1 MPPII
6 SHSSELD
13 FHRVPSRRAVSQFLS
28 HMVAEMFPCLG
39 ENEHKPHPEAEAL
52 RQEMI
57 ALLASFDSGS
67 CKAEDC
73 SKTFFNGLQEVYEL
87 VLFDAKAICV
97 GDPAAEFIEE
107 VIIAYPGFYAILVYR
122 LAHLMH
128 RLHIPVIPRMF
139 TENAHRLT
147 GIDIH
152 PGARIGKSF
161 CIDHGTGIVIGETT
175 EIGDEVKI
183 YQGVTLG
190 ASSVSKEKA
199 GKKRHPT
206 LEDKVIVY
214 SGTTILGGDTR
225 IGHHS
230 VIGGNVWLTHSV
242 APYSL
247 VINRSEVHLIDK
259 NPLSENVLDFVI

>member
-1 MPPII
+1 MSSLIVP
-6 SHSSELD
+6 SAHLDYHS
-13 FHRVPSRRAVSQFLS
+13 VPSRRAVSQFLDHIVS
-28 HMVAEMFPCLG
+28 SMFPCLG
-39 ENEHKPHPEAEAL
+39 ENGDTIPPAAAAL
-52 RQEMI
+52 QREMVE
-57 ALLASFDSGS
+57 LLSGFDSGS
-67 CKAEDC
+67 CQAEDC
-73 SKTFFNGLQEVYEL
+73 SQAFFNGLQQVYDA
-87 VLFDAKAICV
+87 VLLDAEAICA
-97 GDPAAEFIEE
+97 GDPAAGQIEE

-122 LAHLMH
+122 LAHWMH
-128 RLHIPVIPRMF
+128 HLQIPVIPRMF

-175 EIGDEVKI
+175 EIGNEVKI

-214 SGTTILGGDTR
+214 SGTTILGGNTR

-230 VIGGNVWLTHSV
+230 IVGGNVWLTHSV

-259 NPLSENVLDFVI
+259 NPESGNVPDFVI